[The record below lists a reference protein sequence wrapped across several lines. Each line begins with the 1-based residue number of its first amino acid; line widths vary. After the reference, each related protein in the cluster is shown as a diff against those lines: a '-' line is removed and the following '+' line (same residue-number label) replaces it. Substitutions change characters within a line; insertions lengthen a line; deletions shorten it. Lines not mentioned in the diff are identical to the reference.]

1 MLVSSSPKSRRLM
14 RNTLGTAGSS
24 VAVVVAV
31 ASFSI
36 SVDASFIDVTV
47 FQNQAF
53 YQLEV
58 KEIVE
63 IEGSGEIPEDM
74 PEPVNTPV
82 RLRVQNQWDD
92 FFLPL
97 IYGYNE
103 GFIQPLRPN
112 QQYTLTIELEQ
123 AVTWSTLDTF
133 LFTTDPTNA
142 AVITD
147 ITESTS
153 PLNPLTQLSV
163 NVLTQN
169 GGTPPT
175 EWKLTLSY
183 GETLIE
189 RPLPIGDSL
198 ITFEDLPHGNDPIE
212 LEVLAVFPEETKSMT
227 KRVYQPSEFVL
238 GDISLS
244 FPNFTSLAIET
255 NKRTTLS
262 NPTYQVRLTQEG
274 QPATSYPANEDLVT
288 IDNLIQG
295 KSYLLE
301 WILTYQ
307 PIVNQTKDVMLFSQ
321 NVLPILT
328 PIFVL
333 SIYTEDIGQAL
344 EVTIDND
351 LSIETL
357 SIQGEQNGSFI
368 NLPFTL
374 VQETNAAYFYRLQ
387 TDLVF
392 EKGIQF
398 ALVLTQPAP
407 LDYPI
412 TLQQIVFQQGGTNV

>member
-1 MLVSSSPKSRRLM
+1 
-14 RNTLGTAGSS
+14 
-24 VAVVVAV
+24 
-31 ASFSI
+31 
-36 SVDASFIDVTV
+36 
-47 FQNQAF
+47 
-53 YQLEV
+53 
-58 KEIVE
+58 
-63 IEGSGEIPEDM
+63 
-74 PEPVNTPV
+74 
-82 RLRVQNQWDD
+82 
-92 FFLPL
+92 
-97 IYGYNE
+97 
-103 GFIQPLRPN
+103 
-112 QQYTLTIELEQ
+112 
-123 AVTWSTLDTF
+123 
-133 LFTTDPTNA
+133 
-142 AVITD
+142 
-147 ITESTS
+147 
-153 PLNPLTQLSV
+153 
-163 NVLTQN
+163 
-169 GGTPPT
+169 
-175 EWKLTLSY
+175 
-183 GETLIE
+183 LIE

-227 KRVYQPSEFVL
+227 KRVYQPSEFVS

-244 FPNFTSLAIET
+244 FPNFTSLKIET
-255 NKRTTLS
+255 NKQTTLP

-274 QPATSYPANEDLVT
+274 QPSTTYPANENFLT

-295 KSYLLE
+295 EAYLLE
-301 WILTYQ
+301 WMLTYQ
-307 PIVNQTKDVMLFSQ
+307 ATVNQVKDVVLFSQ

-333 SIYTEDIGQAL
+333 SIYTEDMDQVL
-344 EVTIDND
+344 EVTIDNE

-368 NLPFTL
+368 DLPFTL
-374 VQETNAAYFYRLQ
+374 VQETNFAYFYRLQ

>member
-1 MLVSSSPKSRRLM
+1 MLSTSEKSKRLL
-14 RNTLGTAGSS
+14 RNVFGTGSS
-24 VAVVVAV
+24 VAVVAAV

-92 FFLPL
+92 FYLPL

-123 AVTWSTLDTF
+123 AISWSTLDTF

-142 AVITD
+142 AVISD

-163 NVLTQN
+163 KVLTQN

-175 EWKLTLSY
+175 EWKLALSY

-227 KRVYQPSEFVL
+227 KRTYQPSEFVS

-244 FPNFTSLAIET
+244 FPNFTSLKIET
-255 NKRTTLS
+255 NKQTTLP

-274 QPATSYPANEDLVT
+274 QPSTTYPANENFLT

-295 KSYLLE
+295 EAYLLE
-301 WILTYQ
+301 WMLTYQ
-307 PIVNQTKDVMLFSQ
+307 DTVNQVKDVVLFSQ

-412 TLQQIVFQQGGTNV
+412 TLQQIVFQQGGTSV

>member
-1 MLVSSSPKSRRLM
+1 
-14 RNTLGTAGSS
+14 
-24 VAVVVAV
+24 
-31 ASFSI
+31 
-36 SVDASFIDVTV
+36 
-47 FQNQAF
+47 
-53 YQLEV
+53 
-58 KEIVE
+58 
-63 IEGSGEIPEDM
+63 
-74 PEPVNTPV
+74 
-82 RLRVQNQWDD
+82 
-92 FFLPL
+92 
-97 IYGYNE
+97 
-103 GFIQPLRPN
+103 
-112 QQYTLTIELEQ
+112 
-123 AVTWSTLDTF
+123 
-133 LFTTDPTNA
+133 
-142 AVITD
+142 
-147 ITESTS
+147 
-153 PLNPLTQLSV
+153 
-163 NVLTQN
+163 
-169 GGTPPT
+169 
-175 EWKLTLSY
+175 
-183 GETLIE
+183 
-189 RPLPIGDSL
+189 
-198 ITFEDLPHGNDPIE
+198 
-212 LEVLAVFPEETKSMT
+212 
-227 KRVYQPSEFVL
+227 
-238 GDISLS
+238 
-244 FPNFTSLAIET
+244 
-255 NKRTTLS
+255 
-262 NPTYQVRLTQEG
+262 
-274 QPATSYPANEDLVT
+274 VT

-307 PIVNQTKDVMLFSQ
+307 PIVNQTKDVVLFSQ